1 MAEFENGKKYIKNAK
16 RDIYIKGFLK
26 NVYLRPSC
34 YKCKFLGLNR
44 GSDITIG
51 DFWGIEEKIP
61 KVEYNNGVSLILI
74 HSIQGKELIE
84 NCKFDIEIKEQEDL
98 NFIVKH
104 NPSIVAASKENS
116 SREDF
121 FRDLEKYKMKKLYRK
136 YFYENKYMR
145 KLKYIIKRGKDI

>member
-1 MAEFENGKKYIKNAK
+1 M
-16 RDIYIKGFLK
+16 
-26 NVYLRPSC
+26 
-34 YKCKFLGLNR
+34 
-44 GSDITIG
+44 
-51 DFWGIEEKIP
+51 
-61 KVEYNNGVSLILI
+61 
-74 HSIQGKELIE
+74 
-84 NCKFDIEIKEQEDL
+84 
-98 NFIVKH
+98 KH